1 MKITKAQ
8 LDALR
13 RYADAMEDGSS
24 ICLVGCWKGVH
35 HGTHRALLRKGLLEV
50 AVARPPVEVRRTFAY
65 NFGRNREYRFS
76 HLECGSRFRLT
87 AAGREAIGG

>member
-1 MKITKAQ
+1 
-8 LDALR
+8 
-13 RYADAMEDGSS
+13 
-24 ICLVGCWKGVH
+24 
-35 HGTHRALLRKGLLEV
+35 
-50 AVARPPVEVRRTFAY
+50 VARPPVEIRRTFAY